1 MRTWYIIYKDRDG
14 VIQSLTDEQAWQLFK
29 KVSAYQNGVDL
40 SYPWSVDISFLFFKN
55 EFERNEKKYQEFIEK
70 QSENWKKWGR
80 PMVQSQEKPKKPKPL
95 SENPTKPTQSQKSLT
110 VTDTVTDKE
119 TDIKEISKD
128 ITPKGGK
135 RNDIDE
141 LLENLRKTATAIWAV
156 YDNNKDRYFG
166 KHILSAKEF
175 WEFAEKVNKSRAEAA
190 IAVMKVSASSG
201 YWKWVCAWPM
211 LIYQNY
217 ADVYNRY
224 QMWKTKQ
231 ESKQRVAVLP
241 WVW

>member
-1 MRTWYIIYKDRDG
+1 MYKR
-14 VIQSLTDEQAWQLFK
+14 Q
-29 KVSAYQNGVDL
+29 
-40 SYPWSVDISFLFFKN
+40 
-55 EFERNEKKYQEFIEK
+55 
-70 QSENWKKWGR
+70 
-80 PMVQSQEKPKKPKPL
+80 
-95 SENPTKPTQSQKSLT
+95 
-110 VTDTVTDKE
+110 
-119 TDIKEISKD
+119 D